1 MSFSSLL
8 IHTVT
13 VRSRVSGGTS
23 RYNDAIES
31 YDAGVVTPAR
41 VQYLSTGGTF
51 EDRERLLGRDLRQQW
66 LMVFLPPD
74 VVVDA
79 LSIIDWGSITL
90 HVDGVPMIKYDG
102 IDAHHI
108 EAICKEVSG

>member
-1 MSFSSLL
+1 MSFNSLL

-13 VRSRVSGGTS
+13 VRPRVSGGTS

-31 YDAGVVTPAR
+31 YGTGTATPAR

-66 LMVFLPPD
+66 LMVFLPPT
-74 VVVDA
+74 VVIDA
-79 LSIIDWGSITL
+79 LSIIEWGSITL
-90 HVDGVPMIKYDG
+90 NVDGVPMIKYDG
-102 IDAHHI
+102 LDAHHI
-108 EAICKEVSG
+108 EAICKEVAG